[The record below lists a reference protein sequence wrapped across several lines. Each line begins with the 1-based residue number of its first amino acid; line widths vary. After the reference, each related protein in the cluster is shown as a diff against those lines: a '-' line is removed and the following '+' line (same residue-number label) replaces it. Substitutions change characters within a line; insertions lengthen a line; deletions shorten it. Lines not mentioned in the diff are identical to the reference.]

1 MYRLGFTSV
10 TFRHL
15 AAEEVAKIANKAGIK
30 YIEWGGDTHLPIGE
44 GEKIAAIDEK
54 YSLTPISYGSYY
66 RLGACDYEQ
75 WRNILDTAEIIGA
88 PRVRIWQ
95 GNKASSQVSAEE
107 YKHMVEETRTLAD
120 MAAEKGIVVAFE
132 YHNNTN
138 NDNGVSGKEFLA
150 AVGRENVTTYWQP
163 QSCGEDMSNIVALK
177 GSISAVHVFEWNKH
191 GKRYALKKGEKNW
204 SEFLSLL
211 KSEPNDIDYILEF
224 VKHDSP
230 KRFMKDVEFFK
241 SMLEDCYNG

>member
-10 TFRHL
+10 TFRKL

-44 GEKIAAIDEK
+44 GAKIAAIDEK

-75 WRNILDTAEIIGA
+75 WSNILDTAEMIGA

-95 GNKASSQVSAEE
+95 GNKSSSQVSTDEFNV
-107 YKHMVEETRTLAD
+107 MVEETRKLAD
-120 MAAEKGIVVAFE
+120 MAAEKGIIVAFE

-150 AVGRENVTTYWQP
+150 AVGRENVSTYWQP
-163 QSCGEDMSNIVALK
+163 QSRGEDLKNIVALT
-177 GSISAVHVFEWNKH
+177 GTISAVHVFEWNKN
-191 GKRYALKKGEKNW
+191 GKRYALKKGEKHW
-204 SEFLSLL
+204 SEFLNLL
-211 KSEPNDIDYILEF
+211 KCEPNDIDYIMEF
-224 VKHDSP
+224 VKHDSL
-230 KRFMKDVEFFK
+230 KRFLKDVAFFK
-241 SMLEDCYNG
+241 TLLEDCYKG